1 MKAALSNLAYF
12 DLWDVQGGKTVKG
25 GDQEWY
31 GSWFRRM
38 GGCGPTT
45 VSNVVLYLTNA
56 HAAAADATDARG
68 ATGAG
73 AEDVPDP
80 AEDVRE
86 SARGAD
92 PDGNPAPPRAARIR
106 DKQEFIRLM
115 DRMWKYVTPGRGG
128 VNTTQKLR
136 QGVAGYSAQNGL
148 RLRTEALDV
157 ADARAERPSLERVVE
172 FIRVGLERDLPVAFL
187 NLDNGLELQLD
198 KWHWVTIT
206 GLAYDE
212 AGGAAITEILDN
224 CDRLDVNLG
233 RWLSSAARGGG
244 FVRFLL

>member
-1 MKAALSNLAYF
+1 
-12 DLWDVQGGKTVKG
+12 
-25 GDQEWY
+25 
-31 GSWFRRM
+31 
-38 GGCGPTT
+38 
-45 VSNVVLYLTNA
+45 
-56 HAAAADATDARG
+56 
-68 ATGAG
+68 
-73 AEDVPDP
+73 
-80 AEDVRE
+80 
-86 SARGAD
+86 
-92 PDGNPAPPRAARIR
+92 
-106 DKQEFIRLM
+106 M

-157 ADARAERPSLERVVE
+157 ADARAERPSLERATE
-172 FIRVGLERDLPVAFL
+172 FIRVGLERDLPVVFL

-212 AGGAAITEILDN
+212 AGGAAIIEILDN